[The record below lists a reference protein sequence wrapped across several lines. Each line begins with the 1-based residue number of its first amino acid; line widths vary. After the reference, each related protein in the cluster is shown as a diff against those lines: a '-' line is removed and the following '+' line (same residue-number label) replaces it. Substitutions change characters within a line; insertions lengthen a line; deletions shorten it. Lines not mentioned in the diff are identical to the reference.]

1 MSDPLPSPREE
12 LGAQWRN
19 PEDILSLLLLIGGDI
34 VQKSIA
40 QMVGY
45 HPFAPKHLAEKT
57 RGCSALLARIPVTP
71 VAFSFG
77 WIAFGFNQVMSAVGD
92 RRLLPVPEQSAIVV
106 NCANAFTRDNKSWV
120 LDRLLRDHEIR
131 NRVDANM
138 DSVRIDI
145 FELGP
150 LHQPK
155 PDHVWW
161 LGWFTILVQIGLAV
175 ASWVKYDRWGAMLVV
190 LGGNLLAAVT
200 CSLPQWTDEKWA
212 GRTLDRNN
220 VICLTRGN
228 GHKHAM
234 VIIGKE
240 GCPDLETLSTANI
253 AARPETPICTFILAG
268 LWVCLLVSVSGLKE
282 QSWFLVGAGG
292 LGMLQNAYAA
302 GAKRPSSTTG
312 IQLRPF
318 QRMPT
323 ITGKSAEVPY
333 EPDATVDVEAAGRD
347 VQPLETWIGSLK
359 TPHPQKMPGWLESM
373 AKTDGVPDWLE
384 PAQTPADIIRVHGAL
399 KELEKWV
406 PGAGLALIKIFFPA
420 RLDFEEDSVR
430 DNINK
435 KFWKRA
441 WHTKRV
447 RRNAEHA
454 RRRQEQTVHYD

>member
-1 MSDPLPSPREE
+1 MSDSVLSPKEE
-12 LGAQWRN
+12 LSAQWRN

-40 QMVGY
+40 QLVG
-45 HPFAPKHLAEKT
+45 HRPFAPRQMGTKP
-57 RGCSALLARIPVTP
+57 RGYSALLARIPVTP

-92 RRLLPVPEQSAIVV
+92 RRLLPAPEQSAIVV

-131 NRVDANM
+131 NRVDADI
-138 DSVRIDI
+138 DSIRIDI

-150 LHQPK
+150 LQQPN

-161 LGWFTILVQIGLAV
+161 LGWLTILVQIGLAV
-175 ASWVKYDRWGAMLVV
+175 AS
-190 LGGNLLAAVT
+190 LG
-200 CSLPQWTDEKWA
+200 Q
-212 GRTLDRNN
+212 
-220 VICLTRGN
+220 GN

-234 VIIGKE
+234 IIIGKE

-333 EPDATVDVEAAGRD
+333 EPDATVDIEAAGRD
-347 VQPLETWIGSLK
+347 VQPLEAWMGSLK

-420 RLDFEEDSVR
+420 KLDFEEDNVR
-430 DNINK
+430 DNVNK